1 MNSVKKLIKIVGIG
15 FLCLIGLGII
25 AGIAGSGGSKN
36 SSTDNADKQEQ
47 KVAQE
52 PTKIK
57 ASELADDFDSNQVAA
72 EDKWKGK
79 LVEFSSEITNIT
91 DTGLSFSKVSS
102 KDFSMTQI
110 SCRISDKQQLLTVK
124 NGQTVTVR
132 GTVGGQ
138 TIGVIDVSSCEIVK

>member
-1 MNSVKKLIKIVGIG
+1 MKIVGIG
-15 FLCLIGLGII
+15 VLCLIGLMVI

-36 SSTDNADKQEQ
+36 PKAGDTGKQEH

-57 ASELADDFDSNQVAA
+57 ASELADDFDANQVAA

-91 DTGLSFSKVSS
+91 DTGLSFGKVSS